1 MNRDLHQWVGNP
13 ASAEALADILKSPV
27 LQRAIQ
33 IAQREVERKLDLQDG
48 NILERAALSH
58 AASQGARELIEQLDL
73 LANPTDEMLRQVK
86 PVKPLPDAYRYLATE
101 PEKHS
106 VV

>member
-1 MNRDLHQWVGNP
+1 MNRDLYQWLGNP
-13 ASAEALADILKSPV
+13 VGVEALAELLKDPI

-58 AASQGARELIEQLDL
+58 AAAQGARELVSQLEL
-73 LANPTDEMLRQVK
+73 LANPTQEMLRQVT
-86 PVKPLPDAYRYLATE
+86 PPKPLRPPYTHLAATE
-101 PEKHS
+101 EKHS